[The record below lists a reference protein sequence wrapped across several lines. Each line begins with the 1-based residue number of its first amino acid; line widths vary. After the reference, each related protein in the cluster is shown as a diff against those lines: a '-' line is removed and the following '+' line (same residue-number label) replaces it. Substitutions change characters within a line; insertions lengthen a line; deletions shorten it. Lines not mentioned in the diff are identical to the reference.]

1 MPRFERVVIPGCSHH
16 ITQRGNNRQAAF
28 FVDDDYHV
36 YLGLLAEQAQKHG
49 LLIDG
54 YCLMPNHIHL
64 VATPAKA
71 ESLAQAVGRTHFLY
85 TQYVNRF
92 HGRSGHLW
100 QNRFYS
106 CPLDEKHFYQ
116 AMAYVERN
124 PVKARLCRVA
134 WRYPWS
140 SAAWHC
146 GMAGEAKA
154 GVDITI
160 ADKANAG
167 KGIPTADKKAKAGTG
182 TSAALRSQSP
192 FLQASSHFSISPE
205 EWRERLQQADDE
217 RDKLIRLRTQTGRP
231 LGTDSFLS
239 KLEKK
244 LGRRV
249 RPLPVG
255 RPKEK

>member
-1 MPRFERVVIPGCSHH
+1 MPRFARVVIPGCSHH
-16 ITQRGNNRQAAF
+16 ITQRGNNRQAVF
-28 FVDDDYHV
+28 FVEDDYRV
-36 YLGLLAEQAQKHG
+36 YLGLLAEQASKHS
-49 LLIDG
+49 LSIDG

-64 VATPAKA
+64 VATPAKE
-71 ESLAQAVGRTHFLY
+71 ESLAKAVGRTHFLY

-92 HGRSGHLW
+92 HSRCGHLW

-116 AMAYVERN
+116 ALAYVERN
-124 PVKARLCRVA
+124 PVKAKMCRLA

-146 GMAGEAKA
+146 GMTTETP
-154 GVDITI
+154 VLLSRW
-160 ADKANAG
+160 
-167 KGIPTADKKAKAGTG
+167 
-182 TSAALRSQSP
+182 TSSP
-192 FLQASSHFSISPE
+192 DDWQE
-205 EWRERLQQADDE
+205 TLQQPDNDRDE
-217 RDKLIRLRTQTGRP
+217 LIRLRTQTGRP

-239 KLEKK
+239 KLEKAI
-244 LGRRV
+244 GRRV